1 MKKPEWLNP
10 NTFGAVILF
19 GSFLVSIWIVMAQTG
34 TLDRFTGREERV
46 VRFLHWQLEPGFRE
60 ALEVVIR
67 GYNALPHVQEA
78 GYRVQQIAISE
89 KFYSQFLNTHLI
101 SGTAP
106 DLSTMGKAS
115 LASQVDQFYEP
126 LAAIV
131 ENPNPYNTEESV
143 PDHLPE
149 EIRRTLIDG
158 PWRETFADGLV
169 SGYNEQLKNYYAIP
183 VSNWGS
189 IRFYYNRGYIRRAK
203 DVVLEVL
210 DAEERPAWV
219 ETRLIPEGGTTED
232 GWLPDTPELREW
244 LRGEESIDTLG
255 RLLLISDA
263 LWEVARREN
272 RPFLVPISG
281 SSYTRDLFADRY
293 APTFHHS
300 LLEAVDKDHDSGIGA
315 LETFGGW
322 ATGMWSFR
330 DEPIE
335 AYFETLREVASHFP
349 RGFLGLDREQANR
362 RFIMQ
367 NAAMLLTGA
376 WDASGI
382 FKLASEQAN
391 PFEVGVAVL
400 PVPGAGE
407 RFHEFANQPPSEA
420 AQTLGVPMAL
430 FKLSDM
436 KDEAID
442 FLHYLTSHH
451 GNQTFA
457 EQSGWLPATI
467 GVEPTEEMRPFMP
480 ETRGIIS
487 SLRLNFVGGNVATVY
502 RGQLYL
508 FIGGDITYDEFVQSV
523 EEAMA
528 DERMGVNRLWAE
540 QFARDRQVDR
550 NTQMSLSTE
559 AIRFL
564 SGIDADAEERY
575 YQILQRSLT
584 LSNGNNNRM
593 MWRRFFPDEPHP
605 EF

>member
-10 NTFGAVILF
+10 NTFGAIILF

-34 TLDRFTGREERV
+34 TLDRFAGREERV

-60 ALEVVIR
+60 ALEVVINE
-67 GYNALPHVQEA
+67 YNALPHVREA

-115 LASQVDQFYEP
+115 LVSQVDQFFEP

-131 ENPNPYNTEESV
+131 ERPNPYNTEETV
-143 PDHLPE
+143 PHHLPE

-158 PWRETFADGLV
+158 PWRDNFADGLV
-169 SGYNEQLKNYYAIP
+169 IGYNEQLKNYYAIP

-189 IRFYYNRGYIRRAK
+189 IRLYYNRGQVRKAK
-203 DVVLEVL
+203 DILLEAL
-210 DAEERPAWV
+210 DAEDRPDWLEA
-219 ETRLIPEGGTTED
+219 RLIPEGGTTED

-244 LRGEESIDTLG
+244 LRGDESVDTLG
-255 RLLLISDA
+255 RLLLLCDA
-263 LWEVARREN
+263 VWEIARREN

-293 APTFHHS
+293 APTFHHGV
-300 LLEAVDKDHDSGIGA
+300 LNPVDKDHDSGISP

-322 ATGMWSFR
+322 AAGMWGFE

-335 AYFETLREVASHFP
+335 AYFETLREVASQFP

-362 RFIMQ
+362 RFILQ
-367 NAAMLLTGA
+367 NAAMVLTGA

-382 FKLASEQAN
+382 FKLASEQAD

-400 PVPGAGE
+400 PVPGPGE
-407 RFHEFANQPPSEA
+407 RFHAFANQPPSEA
-420 AQTLGVPMAL
+420 AQALGVPMAL
-430 FKLSDM
+430 FKLSEM

-442 FLHYLTSHH
+442 FLHFITSFH
-451 GNQTFA
+451 GNQTFVDN
-457 EQSGWLPATI
+457 SGWLPATI

-480 ETRGIIS
+480 VMRGITSAI
-487 SLRLNFVGGNVATVY
+487 RLNFVGGNVATVF

-508 FIGGDITYDEFVQSV
+508 FMGGDITYEEFVESV
-523 EEAMA
+523 EAAMG

-540 QFARDRQVDR
+540 QFTRDRQLDR

-559 AIRFL
+559 SVRFL
-564 SGIDADAEERY
+564 SGLDAEAETRY
-575 YQILQRSLT
+575 YQILQRSLV
-584 LSNGNNNRM
+584 LSNGNHSRM
-593 MWRRFFPDEPHP
+593 LWRRFFPDEPHP